1 VHKFRWVPRL
11 RGAAEQMAG
20 NSTMHHLLARS
31 IRFETGLAVVVLL
44 ITAIMTSITGPQA
57 G

>member
-1 VHKFRWVPRL
+1 
-11 RGAAEQMAG
+11 MAG